1 MWLSYFAPTDDAQRQ
16 ARMNAWIGYRVP
28 FDGWPPPA
36 RGVVPP
42 PTQSALAAENARLRV
57 ALDAATRRIETRT
70 RLTLEVADLLAHHL
84 RTPLGLIKGY
94 VGTLLNTEL
103 ALSGAERR
111 ECLEVID
118 DETDAISHV
127 VNQIVDLALLDAG
140 AMQVAA
146 GPVDVARLLR
156 EAATPSATHPVRV
169 DLPAALPAAWGEAR
183 RLRQVLGELLDN
195 ARHFSPPGCPI
206 LLTAR
211 LTPDG
216 HAVRVTVRDHGPGL
230 PAAVLPRVF
239 DPFYRAEDGHHR
251 RDSGAGLGLTL
262 ARGWI
267 EAHGGTIWAEN
278 VPGGAA
284 FHFTLPT
291 AAAAARR

>member
-1 MWLSYFAPTDDAQRQ
+1 MQ
-16 ARMNAWIGYRVP
+16 
-28 FDGWPPPA
+28 
-36 RGVVPP
+36 
-42 PTQSALAAENARLRV
+42 
-57 ALDAATRRIETRT
+57 RT
-70 RLTLEVADLLAHHL
+70 RLVVAGVAVLLVLVLLVLLLRPGGGGGGSAEVVLREGPAFACAHNQACTTPAVLGAQVFVDGEARTGAVGLQDLQTATATFRLQEGATLQFAAV
-84 RTPLGLIKGY
+84 
-94 VGTLLNTEL
+94 
-103 ALSGAERR
+103 
-111 ECLEVID
+111 
-118 DETDAISHV
+118 TDAVTQITLSAGRLF
-127 VNQIVDLALLDAG
+127 VNHDAAGRDQIVDLALLDAG
-140 AMQVAA
+140 AMHVAA

-156 EAATPSATHPVRV
+156 EAATPSPTHPVRV

-195 ARHFSPPGCPI
+195 ARRFSPPGCPI

-216 HAVRVTVRDHGPGL
+216 HAVRVTVRDNGLGL
-230 PAAVLPRVF
+230 PATVLPRVF

-291 AAAAARR
+291 AAAASRR